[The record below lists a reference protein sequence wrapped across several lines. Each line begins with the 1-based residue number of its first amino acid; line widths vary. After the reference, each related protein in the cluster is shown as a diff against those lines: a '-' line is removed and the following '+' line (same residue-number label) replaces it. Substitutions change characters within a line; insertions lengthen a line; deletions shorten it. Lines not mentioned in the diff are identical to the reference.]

1 MQPIT
6 LTLRADQGTPRPIAP
21 AKTEVADLTHWHELV
36 SQIGQELAAPLT
48 SALER
53 VTTLSTT
60 GRIDKAG
67 LRALQDEVDRARQ
80 TGIWCQQIA
89 RLASGRIKPSLE
101 RIHLTHTVQ
110 SVLAYRTRQLQ
121 GKGITFTQSLAPVE
135 IEADASMLFSLL
147 NTLIDWW
154 LDCAQGQVEVHV
166 DRTPWP
172 ERARLICKVLHHPID
187 RQQQIQ
193 LEAPAPPLST
203 MSWHVLDAT
212 AKAMGLIFDRQVNA
226 THARVCLEFPH
237 TIGLNTFHHDVA
249 QGDDTDFT
257 DSVNSKPL
265 AGSHVL
271 VVASRR
277 DLRIQIREALKP
289 MGLVLDFVST
299 VKEAGEFCV
308 DRLPHAIVFESQLR
322 SNAFERL
329 VSNVRREVPE
339 FVFIE
344 LLDGGHQFDISSVSQ
359 SGMARI
365 GRDAVLTALPSALVY
380 ELTRIM

>member
-1 MQPIT
+1 MQPIK
-6 LTLRADQGTPRPIAP
+6 LTLRADQGTPTPVTTAP
-21 AKTEVADLTHWHELV
+21 TPDADLTRWHELV

-48 SALER
+48 AALER

-67 LRALQDEVDRARQ
+67 LRALLDEVDRARQ

-89 RLASGRIKPSLE
+89 RLASGRVKPSTE
-101 RIHLTHTVQ
+101 RVHLTHTVQ

-121 GKGITFTQSLAPVE
+121 SKGITFTQSLAPVE
-135 IEADASMLFSLL
+135 IQADASMLFGLL
-147 NTLIDWW
+147 NNLVDWW
-154 LDCAQGQVEVHV
+154 LDCTQGQVEVHV

-172 ERARLICKVLHHPID
+172 ERGRLICKILHRPVD
-187 RQQQIQ
+187 LTDQVQ
-193 LEAPAPPLST
+193 LETPTAPLNT
-203 MSWHVLDAT
+203 MSWHVLEAT

-226 THARVCLEFPH
+226 THARVCLEFPN
-237 TIGLNTFHHDVA
+237 TVALNTFV
-249 QGDDTDFT
+249 DTTDQRNETGFS

-289 MGLVLDFVST
+289 MGLVLDFAST
-299 VKEAGEFCV
+299 VKDAAEFCV
-308 DRLPHAIVFESQLR
+308 DRLPHAIVFENQLR

-329 VSNVRREVPE
+329 VANIRREVPE

-344 LLDGGHQFDISSVSQ
+344 LLDGGNQFDISSVSQ

-365 GRDAVLTALPSALVY
+365 GRDAVLSALPSALVY
-380 ELTRIM
+380 ELTRVM

>member
-1 MQPIT
+1 
-6 LTLRADQGTPRPIAP
+6 
-21 AKTEVADLTHWHELV
+21 
-36 SQIGQELAAPLT
+36 
-48 SALER
+48 
-53 VTTLSTT
+53 
-60 GRIDKAG
+60 
-67 LRALQDEVDRARQ
+67 
-80 TGIWCQQIA
+80 
-89 RLASGRIKPSLE
+89 
-101 RIHLTHTVQ
+101 
-110 SVLAYRTRQLQ
+110 
-121 GKGITFTQSLAPVE
+121 
-135 IEADASMLFSLL
+135 
-147 NTLIDWW
+147 
-154 LDCAQGQVEVHV
+154 
-166 DRTPWP
+166 
-172 ERARLICKVLHHPID
+172 
-187 RQQQIQ
+187 
-193 LEAPAPPLST
+193 
-203 MSWHVLDAT
+203 
-212 AKAMGLIFDRQVNA
+212 
-226 THARVCLEFPH
+226 LEFPH